1 MEERLK
7 ILRTMN
13 NATGKVDL
21 NGFSGMVGMSR
32 GRTLGFLQGLVK
44 MGLIKKAEGG
54 YSITS
59 EGKIA
64 LKELS
69 PVPQE
74 NTFFFNIA
82 VGQHTGLSAKSL
94 KEFLEILGKVDARS
108 VEFHISR
115 GDFEKWLIAVFNDT
129 ELANAFIK
137 ARESK
142 LSGENLR
149 KELQTA
155 TAARFGKFEKLLG
168 S

>member
-7 ILRTMN
+7 ILRTMSI
-13 NATGKVDL
+13 ATGKVDL

-54 YSITS
+54 YSLAS
-59 EGKIA
+59 EGRIA

-74 NTFFFNIA
+74 NTFFFNVA
-82 VGQHTGLSAKSL
+82 VGQHTGFSARSFQ
-94 KEFLEILGKVDARS
+94 EFLEILGKVDVGS
-108 VEFHISR
+108 LEFHVSR
-115 GDFEKWLIAVFNDT
+115 GDFENWLVVVFGDT
-129 ELANAFIK
+129 ELANAFKK
-137 ARESK
+137 AGESK
-142 LSGENLR
+142 LSGANLR
-149 KELQTA
+149 KVLQAA
-155 TAARFGKFEKLLG
+155 TAARFGKFEKLLA

>member
-13 NATGKVDL
+13 GTTGNVDFKEFL
-21 NGFSGMVGMSR
+21 GMVGMSR

-44 MGLIKKAEGG
+44 IGLIKNVEGR
-54 YSITS
+54 YSITL

-64 LKELS
+64 LKEHN

-74 NTFFFNIA
+74 NEFFFNIA
-82 VGQHTGLSAKSL
+82 VGQYTGLSATSL
-94 KEFLEILGKVDARS
+94 KEFLEILGKVDAKS
-108 VEFHISR
+108 LEFHVFR
-115 GDFEKWLIAVFNDT
+115 GDFEKWLLAVFNDT
-129 ELANAFIK
+129 ELANAFVK

-149 KELQTA
+149 KELQSI
-155 TAARFGKFEKLLG
+155 TAAKYGKFAKLLA